1 MPTHE
6 NAHDKEAAA
15 FGGGPLVVWIEMCWH
30 GVGMPQPG
38 HLLGRPKGKRQHGM
52 LSFSLRRA
60 KRQHGMLSFSGVL
73 GGRLRITAEG
83 LLHNKQ

>member
-6 NAHDKEAAA
+6 NAHYKGAAA

-38 HLLGRPKGKRQHGM
+38 HCKGRVRSGSLAALEDPVRHCWHGQQHPERTHAFAALVEVM
-52 LSFSLRRA
+52 VQVCSRP
-60 KRQHGMLSFSGVL
+60 
-73 GGRLRITAEG
+73 
-83 LLHNKQ
+83 